1 MLDIL
6 ARLIEFFFSFI
17 LKKIHNFTYSM
28 VEAKVGDHGCDI
40 WIVFKHV
47 STFIAPIVM
56 DLSILLMDIM
66 SSFDIVLL
74 LIFDWM
80 T

>member
-1 MLDIL
+1 
-6 ARLIEFFFSFI
+6 
-17 LKKIHNFTYSM
+17 M